1 MIKHKIENFI
11 NRIVKN
17 SVESLK
23 FQNGCSH
30 LNLMKFFYKDVVK
43 LNEVEMKIFSQNG
56 EDGII
61 DYLINQLNIEKP
73 KFLEI
78 GIGDYSESNTRF
90 IYERTSPKG
99 MVVDCI
105 NDLEKKI
112 KKKVKVWK
120 GDLIIINKEINSSN
134 ALQLLNKDNMLNDL
148 DLFSIDIDG
157 IDYWI
162 LEQLPKHFSKIV
174 VLEYNPTFGFDLE
187 VTVPNTSNFNRS
199 KYHYSNLC
207 FGMSFKAAMNLMN
220 KKGFYFIGSN
230 LLRNNAFFIS
240 KKYQKKIFFKNLKID
255 TSNSNIVS
263 NFRESRGKNKKLNY
277 LNGINKLKEI
287 LDCKVVDLNNKNKK
301 IFKIRDLM
309 PRN

>member
-1 MIKHKIENFI
+1 MFLIKKFKEFI
-11 NRIVKN
+11 
-17 SVESLK
+17 
-23 FQNGCSH
+23 FQNYLEKKLYMIGCSH
-30 LNLMKFFYKDVVK
+30 LLKARKNYKNIK
-43 LNEVEMKIFSQNG
+43 NISNTEFKIYSQNG

-61 DYLINQLNIEKP
+61 DYLTKQLNIAKP

-112 KKKVKVWK
+112 KKKVKIWK
-120 GDLIIINKEINSSN
+120 GDLKIINKEINSSN
-134 ALQLLNKDNMLNDL
+134 ALQLLNKDNMLHDL

-162 LEQLPKHFSKIV
+162 LDKLPKHFSKIV

-187 VTVPNTSNFNRS
+187 ITVPNISNFDRT

-207 FGMSFKAAMNLMN
+207 FGMSFRAAVNLMD
-220 KKGFYFIGSN
+220 KKGFYFVGSN
-230 LLRNNAFFIS
+230 FLKNNAFFVS
-240 KKYQKKIFFKNLKID
+240 KRYKKKVYFKNLTID
-255 TSNSNIVS
+255 NTRSNIES
-263 NFRESRGKNKKLNY
+263 NLRESRNRKYKLNY
-277 LNGINKLKEI
+277 LSDKNKLKEI
-287 LDCKVVDLNNKNKK
+287 LDCKIVNLRNKK
-301 IFKIRDLM
+301 KDIIKIKNLISHIS
-309 PRN
+309 